1 MSPPKKA
8 GKKPNKSTF
17 SMDQSTMSARYD
29 MGQLRNS
36 SNRANVM
43 TMGDMKN
50 TLRSSLLDQN
60 MKTYTAGNGVNSMKD
75 DVSPTNIDVGQPFGK
90 PRPQS
95 SINPDMRQISP
106 KKTAPSTAKGTGY
119 KTPLVT
125 DGSQF
130 SKRSQSNLN
139 QTIN

>member
-1 MSPPKKA
+1 
-8 GKKPNKSTF
+8 
-17 SMDQSTMSARYD
+17 MSARYD

-106 KKTAPSTAKGTGY
+106 KKATSTAKANGL
-119 KTPLVT
+119 KTPLAT
-125 DGSQF
+125 DGSQY
-130 SKRSQSNLN
+130 SKRSQPNLN
-139 QTIN
+139 